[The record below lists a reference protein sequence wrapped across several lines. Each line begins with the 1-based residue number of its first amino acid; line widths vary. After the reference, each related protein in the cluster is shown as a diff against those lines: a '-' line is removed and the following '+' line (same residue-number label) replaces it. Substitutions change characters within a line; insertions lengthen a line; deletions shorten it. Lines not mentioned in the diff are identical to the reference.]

1 MSKLG
6 GRNGDIA
13 DPVVLRLGEM
23 LELCSMEMEAW
34 FGLGAGCSQC
44 PMQKECVAV
53 WSKEVVE
60 RYDHNLRAAELLK
73 IGAKLKAVKEQRN
86 VILGG
91 RRLPAHK
98 PAEQPLAKANKGHGN
113 APY

>member
-1 MSKLG
+1 MSKPG
-6 GRNGDIA
+6 GRNEGIA

-23 LELCSMEMEAW
+23 LELCSKEMEAW

-44 PMQKECVAV
+44 PMQKQCVAV

-60 RYDHNLRAAELLK
+60 RFDHNLRAGEVLK

-86 VILGG
+86 AILQSG
-91 RRLPAHK
+91 RHILC
-98 PAEQPLAKANKGHGN
+98 KGK
-113 APY
+113 